1 MTTEDELN
9 VPRAIVAL
17 SEDHRSAGETKCH
30 VHPRGQLLYAARGTL
45 TTTAE
50 EGTWV
55 APPERAIW
63 VPAGVPHVTRHSI
76 GTELRSVFVHK
87 DAISNLPARC
97 TVIQV
102 SPLLRE
108 LLLAVMRL
116 PTLYDE
122 EGGDGRLVRVL
133 LDLLAALPDQPLH
146 LPMPSHR
153 KLRAIAN
160 DFAKRPD
167 KKTSL
172 ARAAHA
178 AAMSP
183 RTFARHFL
191 AETGLNFRA
200 WQMQAR
206 LLHALELLG
215 TGQRVGDVAFALGYQ
230 STSAFIAMFRRSFG
244 TTPSRYFEG
253 SS

>member
-1 MTTEDELN
+1 
-9 VPRAIVAL
+9 V
-17 SEDHRSAGETKCH
+17 
-30 VHPRGQLLYAARGTL
+30 
-45 TTTAE
+45 
-50 EGTWV
+50 
-55 APPERAIW
+55 
-63 VPAGVPHVTRHSI
+63 
-76 GTELRSVFVHK
+76 LRSVLVHK
-87 DAISNLPARC
+87 DAVSSLPARC
-97 TVIQV
+97 TVVQV

-122 EGGDGRLVRVL
+122 EGADGRLVRVL
-133 LDLLAALPDQPLH
+133 LDHVAALPDEPLH
-146 LPMPSHR
+146 LPMPSNR

-167 KKTSL
+167 KKFSL
-172 ARAAHA
+172 ARAARA

-183 RTFARHFL
+183 RSFARHFL

-200 WQMQAR
+200 WQTQAR

-215 TGQRVGDVAFALGYQ
+215 TGQRVGDVAFALGYGG
-230 STSAFIAMFRRSFG
+230 TSAFIAMFRRSFG

-253 SS
+253 SR